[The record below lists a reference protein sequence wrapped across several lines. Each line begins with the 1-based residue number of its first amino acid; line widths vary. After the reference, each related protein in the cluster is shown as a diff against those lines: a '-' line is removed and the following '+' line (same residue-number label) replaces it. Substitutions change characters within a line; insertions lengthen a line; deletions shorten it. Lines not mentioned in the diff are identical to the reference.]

1 MTDGINAWGAAEWW
15 LFFTIV
21 GLFAVFIAAGLF
33 QARPAWMR
41 RLHRIEQGRQRQGA
55 AHAASS

>member
-1 MTDGINAWGAAEWW
+1 MTDAIHTWGAAEWW

-41 RLHRIEQGRQRQGA
+41 RLRQIEQGRQRQGA
-55 AHAASS
+55 THAAAS